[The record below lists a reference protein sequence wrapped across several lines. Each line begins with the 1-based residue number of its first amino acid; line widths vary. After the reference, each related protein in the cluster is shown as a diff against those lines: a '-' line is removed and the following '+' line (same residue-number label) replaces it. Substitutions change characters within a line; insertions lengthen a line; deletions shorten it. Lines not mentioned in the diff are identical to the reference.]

1 MRKGEIIYSWHYY
14 SETRNLVG
22 ARKDSLKYEDPS
34 IVTHH
39 LSDETIISKEALRA
53 WWNIPPLIVYFD
65 DGHGNHFSPAYS
77 GRKVEL
83 IDLVELKKNK
93 SRTGIK

>member
-53 WWNIPPLIVYFD
+53 WW
-65 DGHGNHFSPAYS
+65 
-77 GRKVEL
+77 
-83 IDLVELKKNK
+83 
-93 SRTGIK
+93 